1 VSENTIISLRKKG
14 ENLHSSLQRELYS
27 NLTGLKR
34 EPEIEKIFKS
44 EREFCDPA
52 LFKSINE
59 TPASEEEKTGVM
71 LMSQFLADFFIN
83 CGAAHL
89 TDRILAFETT
99 KELRIGKKRIPYR
112 SAQTK
117 TLNEHKKQKRDEIE
131 RHRTEVLEELNPY
144 LGEKLYL
151 TGGTSETLDFT
162 SYAALKEHIEG
173 DSIGALSEEAKLFI
187 RDTEYIAK
195 EMLEWFL
202 MRRMGFPLEDA
213 AYYDAAFMFNSFELG
228 GAFKKDGYTRS
239 AARMLDD
246 SGLTNSADVKVE
258 SAKRAGK
265 APGGL
270 FFPIAPPLEMA
281 VSIFPAGGPA
291 DYESY
296 LGALGSALSYA
307 FTEGDDD
314 FEYRC
319 LRDRAQT
326 EIYSELFTNLIY
338 ERSWLKR
345 YLGIDEDMDFYKFLF
360 LRRLMKAREDAGRL
374 IYGQRL
380 YGGGDVNSLPDTY
393 KEIMEEALQC
403 EVNERDF
410 LNTREPLLSYSRFKA
425 RLIAPSLRN
434 YLRENYDEEWWRLP
448 EAGGYLRSIWS
459 KGGRYTSRDI
469 AESTGYDGS
478 TALIKETFE
487 RELG

>member
-281 VSIFPAGGPA
+281 VSR
-291 DYESY
+291 
-296 LGALGSALSYA
+296 SA
-307 FTEGDDD
+307 
-314 FEYRC
+314 
-319 LRDRAQT
+319 
-326 EIYSELFTNLIY
+326 
-338 ERSWLKR
+338 
-345 YLGIDEDMDFYKFLF
+345 
-360 LRRLMKAREDAGRL
+360 
-374 IYGQRL
+374 GQRTEL
-380 YGGGDVNSLPDTY
+380 RLHGG
-393 KEIMEEALQC
+393 
-403 EVNERDF
+403 
-410 LNTREPLLSYSRFKA
+410 
-425 RLIAPSLRN
+425 
-434 YLRENYDEEWWRLP
+434 
-448 EAGGYLRSIWS
+448 
-459 KGGRYTSRDI
+459 
-469 AESTGYDGS
+469 
-478 TALIKETFE
+478 
-487 RELG
+487 

>member
-1 VSENTIISLRKKG
+1 LRW
-14 ENLHSSLQRELYS
+14 Q
-27 NLTGLKR
+27 
-34 EPEIEKIFKS
+34 
-44 EREFCDPA
+44 
-52 LFKSINE
+52 
-59 TPASEEEKTGVM
+59 
-71 LMSQFLADFFIN
+71 
-83 CGAAHL
+83 
-89 TDRILAFETT
+89 
-99 KELRIGKKRIPYR
+99 
-112 SAQTK
+112 
-117 TLNEHKKQKRDEIE
+117 
-131 RHRTEVLEELNPY
+131 
-144 LGEKLYL
+144 
-151 TGGTSETLDFT
+151 
-162 SYAALKEHIEG
+162 
-173 DSIGALSEEAKLFI
+173 
-187 RDTEYIAK
+187 
-195 EMLEWFL
+195 
-202 MRRMGFPLEDA
+202 
-213 AYYDAAFMFNSFELG
+213 
-228 GAFKKDGYTRS
+228 
-239 AARMLDD
+239 
-246 SGLTNSADVKVE
+246 
-258 SAKRAGK
+258 
-265 APGGL
+265 
-270 FFPIAPPLEMA
+270 
-281 VSIFPAGGPA
+281 
-291 DYESY
+291 Y